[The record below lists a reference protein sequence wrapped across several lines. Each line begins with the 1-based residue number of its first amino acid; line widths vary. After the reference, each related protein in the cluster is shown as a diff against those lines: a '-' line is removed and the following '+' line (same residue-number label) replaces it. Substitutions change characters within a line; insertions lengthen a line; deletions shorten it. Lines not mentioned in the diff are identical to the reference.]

1 MALRRPGVRIPLG
14 PHLKA
19 KAGVVDHPSASWE
32 SEVRAQQC
40 AERSAPGRTRLQAFQ
55 NQESQPHR

>member
-1 MALRRPGVRIPLG
+1 
-14 PHLKA
+14 
-19 KAGVVDHPSASWE
+19 
-32 SEVRAQQC
+32 VRAQQC